1 MKQAYVPS
9 PGVMLFR
16 DVPDPAAAPGSL
28 VLAVARVGIC
38 GSDIHA
44 FMGKHPLVS
53 FPLVQGHEFSGR
65 VRDVG
70 KGVTGFKPGDLV
82 TVQPAVGCGSCARCA
97 AGLFAQC
104 DRLLFIGGALEGTGS
119 ELFLVDAKQ
128 AVRVPESV
136 SADEAAMVEPL
147 AVAVHA
153 VRKLPDLEGRRVLV
167 CGGGTIGNLVAQVA
181 RSLGAGPIVITE
193 RHRLRVDI
201 ALTLGL
207 AAEAPPPVEGAREG
221 IERLFGG
228 SRPTAAFECAGGAEA
243 LNICIAAVERGGHVI
258 VPAVYEVH
266 PETHMILV
274 QDKELQVTGSLMY
287 TWSDYEAAVDL
298 LARRAVD
305 VRALQTHHFPFERW
319 PDAYRLLTEDPGS
332 ALKVLID
339 VSRD

>member
-1 MKQAYVPS
+1 MKQAHVPS

-28 VLAVARVGIC
+28 VLAVSRIGIC

-65 VRDVG
+65 VHDIG
-70 KGVTGFKPGDLV
+70 EGVTGFKQGDLV
-82 TVQPAVGCGSCARCA
+82 TVQPAVGCGICDRCA
-97 AGLFAQC
+97 AGLFARC
-104 DRLLFIGGALEGTGS
+104 DRLLFIGGALEGAGS
-119 ELFLVDAKQ
+119 ELFMVNARQ
-128 AVRVPESV
+128 VVRVPEGI

-153 VRKLPDLEGRRVLV
+153 VGKVPDLAGRRILV

-181 RSLGAGPIVITE
+181 RSLGAGPVVITE
-193 RHRLRVDI
+193 RHPLRIDI
-201 ALTLGL
+201 AHRMGFF
-207 AAEAPPPVEGAREG
+207 AQPPPPADSSQEG

-243 LNICIAAVERGGHVI
+243 LNTCIAAVERGGHVI
-258 VPAVYEVH
+258 VPAVYEAH
-266 PETHMILV
+266 PQTHMILV
-274 QDKELQVTGSLMY
+274 QDKELHVTGSLMY
-287 TWSDYEAAVDL
+287 TWSDYEIAVDL

-319 PDAYRLLTEDPGS
+319 PDAYRLLTERPGS
-332 ALKVLID
+332 ALKVVID
-339 VSRD
+339 VTRE